1 MNNSKDKK
9 YSFKGKVTRNIYM
22 SDNWKIYAIEVSKE
36 QYPSIKH
43 TKYGDCSVCGDI
55 QTLTPGE
62 EYNFTCVEQTSQYG
76 YSYKILNITKDK
88 PKNESDVYTF
98 LQEFLTFNQASEL
111 YREYPQII
119 DMVLNNQ
126 SDKIDLSKLNGI
138 GEKTFEKIKQKIID
152 NYKLFDIV
160 AEYGGILTLSMT
172 KKLYDAFSSIEKIK
186 LALKVKPYSA
196 LTRISGI
203 GFKKAD
209 ELLLKLEK
217 EDKIKFAFDLRKSK
231 ERCLACIMYFLEDN
245 ETSKGNIKMS
255 ITDLRKQVDTLVPA
269 CKHHFIDC
277 IKENTDM
284 IYCNPN
290 TLEIALKRT
299 YQIEKNIAETINDA
313 LRINQKWNID
323 YESYKNKG
331 EFPLSDEQVKSLGL
345 VCNNQISILC
355 GYAGSGKTYTTT
367 TLIQMLLDNNK
378 TFMLLSPTGRAAKVL
393 GNYTKMPASTIHRG
407 YCYNPNDGWFYNEEN
422 KVDCDIIIAD
432 EMSMCD
438 IFLFKHLLD
447 GIDFNKTKLL
457 IIGDPSQLCSVGA
470 GNLLNDLINSNVIP
484 SVFLNKIFRY
494 SDGGL
499 MQAATDTRNCKS
511 YLPKDVVKPVIL
523 GKNKDYIF
531 WNCDKQQMLD
541 NLTKLYKQLLD
552 QGYSPSDIAVISAQN
567 VGDYGSIAI
576 NNVLQKLANK
586 NYGSKNFLKSG
597 DIIFYE
603 GDLVMQ
609 TKNNYHSPI
618 CIEGTYF
625 DEDERPETLIAN
637 GEIGVI
643 KEITRFY
650 VVIDFDSTL
659 IQYKY
664 SDMDS
669 VVLSY
674 SYTTHKSQGGSAK
687 IVIFL
692 SCSSHTFM
700 LNSNLIYVGL
710 TRTKEKC
717 FHLGNLKTINMA
729 IKKKENLER
738 KTFLE
743 DLLKGKN
750 N

>member
-1 MNNSKDKK
+1 MNNKDKK
-9 YSFKGKVTRNIYM
+9 FIFSGKIVRNIYM
-22 SDNWKIYAIEVSKE
+22 SDKWKIYAVDVDKE
-36 QYPSIKH
+36 QYPSVKH

-55 QTLTPGE
+55 QTLIPGE
-62 EYNFTCVEQTSQYG
+62 EYNFTCTEQTSQYG

-119 DMVLNNQ
+119 DLVLNGED
-126 SDKIDLSKLNGI
+126 DKIDLGKLHGI

-160 AEYGGILTLSMT
+160 AEYGGILTLSMI
-172 KKLYDAFSSIEKIK
+172 KKLYDAFSSVDKIK
-186 LALKVKPYSA
+186 TALRIKPYSA

-217 EDKIKFAFDLRKSK
+217 ENKIKFEFDLRTSK

-245 ETSKGNIKMS
+245 ETSKGNTKIELS
-255 ITDLRKQVDTLVPA
+255 ELRGYVNTLTPA
-269 CKHHFIDC
+269 CKNHFIDC
-277 IKENTDM
+277 IKENQKI
-284 IYCNPN
+284 IYCNPD
-290 TLEIALKRT
+290 TLEVALRRTYNTEKYISDTIKTALK
-299 YQIEKNIAETINDA
+299 
-313 LRINQKWNID
+313 INQKWDINYED
-323 YESYKNKG
+323 YRNNG

-345 VCNNQISILC
+345 ICNNQISILC

-393 GNYTKMPASTIHRG
+393 SGYTKMPASTIHRG
-407 YCYNPNDGWFYNEEN
+407 YLYNPSDGWYYNEEN

-438 IFLFKHLLD
+438 VFLFKHLLE
-447 GIDFNKTKLL
+447 GIDFNKTKLF
-457 IIGDPSQLCSVGA
+457 IIGDPCQLCSVGA
-470 GNLLNDLINSNVIP
+470 GNLLNDLINSNIIP
-484 SVFLNKIFRY
+484 SIFLNKIFRY
-494 SDGGL
+494 NEGGL
-499 MQAATDTRNCKS
+499 MQAATDTRNCKV
-511 YLPKDVVKPVIL
+511 YLPKEVNKPVIL
-523 GKNKDYIF
+523 GENKDYIF
-531 WNCDKQQMLD
+531 WNCDKKQMLD
-541 NLTKLYKQLLD
+541 NLTDLYKQLLS
-552 QGYSPSDIAVISAQN
+552 QGYTPNDIAVISAQN
-567 VGDYGSIAI
+567 VGDYGTIAI
-576 NNVLQKLANK
+576 NNILQKLANK

-597 DIIFYE
+597 DTIFYE

-609 TKNNYHSPI
+609 TKNNYHSPVY
-618 CIEGTYF
+618 IEGKYF
-625 DEDERPETLIAN
+625 DDDERPETLIAN

-643 KEITRFY
+643 KELTRFY
-650 VVIDFDSTL
+650 VIIDFDGTL

-669 VVLSY
+669 VVLGY
-674 SYTTHKSQGGSAK
+674 SYTCHRSQGGSAK

-700 LNSNLIYVGL
+700 MSSNLSYVGL
-710 TRTKEKC
+710 TRTREKC
-717 FHLGNLKTINMA
+717 FHLGNLKTINLA
-729 IKKKENLER
+729 IKKKENLQR

-743 DLLKGKN
+743 DLLKNKN
-750 N
+750 S